1 VSRVSD
7 LRLGLRLAVGG
18 GRQSV
23 TRLFL
28 IASGIALAVGLLL
41 AALGIFPAEA
51 AVQEREGERL
61 IRALDRGEVG
71 SPDRLLVDY
80 SDTAFREESDIHTVL
95 LSSEGNRAPVPP
107 WLDRIPA
114 PDEIVAS
121 PALAELLASE
131 QGALLRPR
139 FPGTLI
145 ATLDEGWLLRPG
157 ELIAYVG
164 AEPSELSR
172 YREVVKGF
180 GPHPEYHDISTGIGI
195 EQPLFQVTFLVSI
208 GLLIPIIAFVVTG
221 SRLSASARESRF
233 AAIRL
238 VGGTPAQVR
247 LIAAGESVLASALGC
262 LLGIGLF
269 LAGRPLLA
277 ALAPPGDRWFP
288 SDIAPP
294 SAVIAGVLVGV
305 IALAVGATLIS
316 LRRVVVTPLGVVRG
330 ARRPVR
336 ATWRWVMLGTGLGGL
351 FIVMLSGRAIIA
363 NDRVAL
369 PIVVISY
376 GLTGLGAAASAPLA
390 GSAIAT
396 ALAWIWHG
404 NGVMLGARRLRADPR
419 TAGRT
424 VAGVVIVVI
433 AATVTSL
440 YVGVYEAQA
449 GDSYFPSSLLPS
461 TVIVEPLSPQS
472 ISYDGLNDVEGVQ
485 AVAPAWIGYTRN
497 GYSVLVTDCITLDL
511 VVEKTLPRCREG
523 DAYVNERLYDDNPL
537 PPRTRIHLDRAP
549 KLRVMVSMARVRR
562 ADLELGGYF
571 HHNILVSTSS
581 TSIDL
586 SSRTVPSVIYV
597 ATDGDPATVE
607 RIRNA
612 LHGPSAPRVSPR
624 GELEDYADEVPA
636 LVGGAVTLGLLITF
650 AIAAATMLITTV
662 DAVGERRR
670 SLAAL
675 AAVGT
680 SRGVLRRALVV
691 ETAFPML
698 AGVAL
703 GIGSAI
709 AGTWMVFRAVTA
721 YEELTQRPPIYWRSL
736 GIVLTFAVI
745 ATVVAS
751 IATFPS
757 LGRAIRPESLRT
769 E

>member
-1 VSRVSD
+1 MSRVSD
-7 LRLGLRLAVGG
+7 LRLGLRLAVGA
-18 GRQSV
+18 GRQGFV
-23 TRLFL
+23 RLLL

-41 AALGIFPAEA
+41 ASLGIFPAED
-51 AVQEREGERL
+51 AVERRQGARL
-61 IRALDRGEVG
+61 IRTLDPGESG
-71 SPDRLLVDY
+71 PPDRLLVDEAG
-80 SDTAFREESDIHTVL
+80 TAFGDESIVTTFMAPEAD
-95 LSSEGNRAPVPP
+95 RPPVPP
-107 WLDRIPA
+107 WLSRIPA
-114 PDEIVAS
+114 PGEIVAS
-121 PALAELLASE
+121 PALASLLASSE
-131 QGALLRPR
+131 GALLRPR
-139 FPGTLI
+139 FPGPVI
-145 ATLDEGWLLRPG
+145 ATLDERWLLRPG
-157 ELIAYVG
+157 ELVAYVG
-164 AEPSELSR
+164 AEPRELSR
-172 YREVVKGF
+172 YRGVVEGF
-180 GPHPEYHDISTGIGI
+180 RPHPEYLGLPDEGVSI

-221 SRLSASARESRF
+221 SRLSASARESRL

-247 LIAAGESVLASALGC
+247 LIAAGESVIASALGC

-269 LAGRPLLA
+269 LGVRPLLA

-305 IALAVGATLIS
+305 IALAVGATLLS

-363 NDRVAL
+363 NDRIAL

-396 ALAWIWHG
+396 ALARIWRG

-472 ISYDGLNDVEGVQ
+472 ISYDSLDDVEGVQ
-485 AVAPAWIGYTRN
+485 AVVPAWIGYTRI
-497 GYSVLVTDCITLDL
+497 GYNVLVTDCSRLDL
-511 VVEKTLPRCREG
+511 AVKGTLPRCREG
-523 DAYVNERLYDDNPL
+523 DAYVNGRLYDDSPL
-537 PPRTRIHLDRAP
+537 PPRMRIHLDRAP
-549 KLRVMVSMARVRR
+549 KLRVMVSMARVQR
-562 ADLELGGYF
+562 ADLELGGHF
-571 HHNILVSTSS
+571 SHNILVSTQS

-586 SSRTVPSVIYV
+586 SSQTVPSVIYV
-597 ATDGDPATVE
+597 ATDGNPATVE

-612 LHGPSAPRVSPR
+612 LYGPAAPSVTPR
-624 GELEDYADEVPA
+624 GEPADYADEVPA

-675 AAVGT
+675 AAVGA
-680 SRGVLRRALVV
+680 SRGLLRRALTV
-691 ETAFPML
+691 ETALPMM

-703 GIGSAI
+703 GLGSAI
-709 AGTWMVFRAVTA
+709 AGTWMVFRAVGA
-721 YEELTQRPPIYWRSL
+721 FEELEESIPIYWRSL
-736 GIVLTFAVI
+736 GLVITFAMASIVL
-745 ATVVAS
+745 ATL
-751 IATFPS
+751 ATFPS